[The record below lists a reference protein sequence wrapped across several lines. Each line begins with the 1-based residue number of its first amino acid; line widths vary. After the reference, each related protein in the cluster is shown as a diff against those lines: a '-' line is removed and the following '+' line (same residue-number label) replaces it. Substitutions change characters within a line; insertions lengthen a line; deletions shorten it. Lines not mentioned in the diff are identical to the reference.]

1 MKHIPLSPATIMLG
15 ALLLTLLGWGFKS
28 YEAARLERVTTEVHR
43 TQERLRQIGQ
53 LRRLWDAKGIQAKLR
68 RIQGSIPGAKNR
80 MFTLKRR
87 SLELKAVDLEGREL
101 NRLLGK
107 LGALPLQV
115 KRLAILRDKDRYELE
130 CKCIW

>member
-1 MKHIPLSPATIMLG
+1 MKRIPLSPATIMLG
-15 ALLLTLLGWGFKS
+15 TLLLMLLGWGFKS
-28 YEAARLERVTTEVHR
+28 YEAARLERVAAEVHR

-53 LRRLWDAKGIQAKLR
+53 LRRLWDAKGIQTKLR
-68 RIQGSIPGAKNR
+68 PIQRSIPGAKNR
-80 MFTLKRR
+80 TFTLKRR

-115 KRLAILRDKDRYELE
+115 KRLAILRNKDRYKLE
-130 CKCIW
+130 CKCVW

>member
-1 MKHIPLSPATIMLG
+1 MKRIPLSPVTIMLG

-28 YEAARLERVTTEVHR
+28 YEAARLERVAAEVHR

-68 RIQGSIPGAKNR
+68 PIQGSIPGAKNR
-80 MFTLKRR
+80 TFTLKRR

-115 KRLAILRDKDRYELE
+115 KHLAILRDKDRYKLE
-130 CKCIW
+130 CKCVW